1 MTFVTDTLP
10 EPAGDKGNGMI
21 ICSEIMRKLLVMV
34 ERVARSNASV
44 LITGETGTGKELIA
58 RAIHQH
64 SLRCTK
70 SWVDLNCGA
79 LPEHLVESELFGYE
93 KGAFSGAHNTK
104 TGLFELANHGTLFL
118 DEIGELPAAIQVKL
132 LRVLDGIPYYRLG
145 GTKKVAVD
153 VRIIAATN
161 RPLEEA
167 VRTGAFRS
175 DLYHRLA
182 QFQITVPPL
191 RDRPEDVVGLAQH
204 YLAQHRPNGE
214 FAPDALALLKTH
226 PWPGNIRELRNTII
240 QTALVGERDVICA
253 NDLPPELHGMAVVTD
268 GEEATDLGD
277 LEKQTI
283 LSVLQRTGGHQGL
296 AAQQLGISR
305 RTLSRKLKQY
315 NTNVERRRSATLPLG
330 VIASEQQHCF
340 RAALETGVTIRTGS
354 GREFRADTVNVS
366 SGGICVQGIEN
377 PFECS
382 GVLSISFPLGGSS
395 SVIHVKATMAW
406 ADVHGNA
413 GLRFTEVSGAMQH
426 ELDRWLAERQQ
437 DEGWGAPEP
446 ACATTN

>member
-1 MTFVTDTLP
+1 MLR
-10 EPAGDKGNGMI
+10 
-21 ICSEIMRKLLVMV
+21 S
-34 ERVARSNASV
+34 RV
-44 LITGETGTGKELIA
+44 TGETGTGKELIA

-64 SLRCTK
+64 SLRC
-70 SWVDLNCGA
+70 SRPWVDLNCGA

-93 KGAFSGAHNTK
+93 KGAFSGAHTTK
-104 TGLFELANHGTLFL
+104 PGLFELANHGTLFL

-132 LRVLDGIPYYRLG
+132 LRVLDGVAYYRLG
-145 GTKKVAVD
+145 GMKKVGVD

-167 VRTGAFRS
+167 VRTGGFRS

-214 FAPDALALLKTH
+214 FAPDAIDILKAY
-226 PWPGNIRELRNTII
+226 PWPGNVRELRNTII
-240 QTALVGERDVICA
+240 QTALIGERDTISA

-268 GEEATDLGD
+268 GEGEATDLGD

-315 NTNVERRRSATLPLG
+315 NTSVERRRSAPAAPLG
-330 VIASEQQHCF
+330 VIGSEQQHCF
-340 RAALETGVTIRTGS
+340 RAALETGVTIRTSS
-354 GREFRADTVNVS
+354 GREFHANTVNVS

-382 GVLSISFPLGGSS
+382 GVLSISFHLGGSS
-395 SVIHVKATMAW
+395 SVIQAKATMAW
-406 ADVHGNA
+406 ADVHGKA
-413 GLRFTEVSGAMQH
+413 GLRFTEISGPMQQ
-426 ELDRWLAERQQ
+426 ELDRWLTERQQ
-437 DEGWGAPEP
+437 DEGWGVPESE
-446 ACATTN
+446 CAATN